1 MMALGRFFFFG
12 ILLFFW
18 VLLGLAIIAGYF
30 SWCSIHKKQPVIRWW
45 SRQLLRLCRVQ
56 VELQGAPAGQGTAAL
71 WVANHVSWLDIFVI
85 NAVRSTHFVAKSE
98 IRRWPLLGWLVAG
111 SGTVFIERQRRHAIK
126 AVSEQLRALFEQ
138 GQVVG
143 LFPEGTTSDGL
154 DVQRFHSSL
163 FATAID
169 ANVPLQTIALRFYA
183 GQQRSIRFAFT
194 GEQNLLA
201 NLWYLLGSKEPARV
215 QCVFVDALS
224 AEQCANMTRAE
235 ISRWAWNSV
244 RQAVVDESTTNP
256 A

>member
-1 MMALGRFFFFG
+1 MIAFGRFLFFG

-30 SWCSIHKKQPVIRWW
+30 SWCGVHKKQPVIRWW
-45 SRQLLRLCRVQ
+45 SRQLLCLCRVRI
-56 VELQGAPAGQGTAAL
+56 ELQGAPAAQGTAAL

-111 SGTVFIERQRRHAIK
+111 AGTVFIERQRRHAIK
-126 AVSEQLRALFEQ
+126 AVSEQLSHLFAQ

-163 FATAID
+163 FGTAIA

-183 GQQRSIRFAFT
+183 GQQRSTRFAFT
-194 GEQNLLA
+194 GDQSLVANIWQLLS
-201 NLWYLLGSKEPARV
+201 SKEPARV
-215 QCVFVDALS
+215 QCIFVDALP
-224 AEQCANMTRAE
+224 AEQCARMTRAE
-235 ISRWAWNSV
+235 ISSWAWHSI
-244 RQAVVDESTTNP
+244 RQAVAAERGD
-256 A
+256 